1 MRERPILF
9 NGDMVRAILE
19 GRKTVT
25 RRLVDPQPPVGHQWH
40 GWIVESSNRKDEGKA
55 SWAACEGS
63 LAHDAHRVHC
73 PFGRPGDRLW
83 VRENWWQAGEWQ
95 PRYPMVDECVWH
107 GSSRVVYSADGLP
120 PSEPNRHFPNG
131 APNGYTAADPNVA
144 WRHRP
149 SIHMPRWASRI
160 LLEVTAVRVERLQ
173 DITEEQAIAEG
184 IDLDALEDSQ
194 ERYDMVLAGSCATGR
209 ATPITAFRDLWL
221 STGGDWDAN
230 PWVWA
235 IEFKRAEVRHA

>member
-83 VRENWWQAGEWQ
+83 VRETFVGGQNGTAIRYRATEPDWPAGQGTHW
-95 PRYPMVDECVWH
+95 PW
-107 GSSRVVYSADGLP
+107 
-120 PSEPNRHFPNG
+120 
-131 APNGYTAADPNVA
+131 
-144 WRHRP
+144 RP

-173 DITEEQAIAEG
+173 DITEEQAQAEG
-184 IDLDALEDSQ
+184 ADPIHLDGLTASDITALDLEWADP
-194 ERYDMVLAGSCATGR
+194 
-209 ATPITAFRDLWL
+209 ATPYRNGFRRLWESL
-221 STGGDWDAN
+221 GGDWDAN
-230 PWVWA
+230 PWVWV

>member
-25 RRLVDPQPPVGHQWH
+25 RRAMKAQPVLDGGFWKLGGA
-40 GWIVESSNRKDEGKA
+40 GWSKGISSFAPMPGY
-55 SWAACEGS
+55 S
-63 LAHDAHRVHC
+63 LSERC

-83 VRENWWQAGEWQ
+83 VRETTEAFRSPCGATELS
-95 PRYPMVDECVWH
+95 RYA
-107 GSSRVVYSADGLP
+107 ADG
-120 PSEPNRHFPNG
+120 
-131 APNGYTAADPNVA
+131 APVLHPDLEDCEFSNSIAHWTCS
-144 WRHRP
+144 RSTRP

-160 LLEVTAVRVERLQ
+160 LLEITAVRVERLQ

-184 IDLDALEDSQ
+184 IDLDALVASQ
-194 ERYDMVLAGSCATGR
+194 DRYDMVLAGSGADGR
-209 ATPITAFRDLWL
+209 ATPITAFRDLWN

-230 PWVWA
+230 PWVWVV
-235 IEFKRAEVRHA
+235 EFKRLEARHA